1 MPKND
6 LIDSFVIA
14 DCLRFGRINKEVY
27 IGDYRYKAL
36 QNLTRA
42 RYFAVSNLIK
52 EKQRFMNI
60 LFKKYSTMT
69 QEKVF
74 SDTFSTTALAV
85 YDEFESAEA
94 LADMDLHELTAF
106 IMEKGKNRFPNP
118 NAVAK
123 AIQKA
128 ARSSYRLPKTVNDS
142 VNQVLSISITSIKAL
157 EAQIKEFDKAIAT
170 QMELLP
176 NVLISIPG
184 IGPVFSAGIMA
195 EIGSSNNK
203 AY

>member
-1 MPKND
+1 MTLPKND

-14 DCLRFGRINKEVY
+14 DCLRFGRINKVGY
-27 IGDYRYKAL
+27 NIGDYRYKAL

-94 LADMDLHELTAF
+94 LADMDLHELLLLLW
-106 IMEKGKNRFPNP
+106 KRG
-118 NAVAK
+118 
-123 AIQKA
+123 
-128 ARSSYRLPKTVNDS
+128 KTVF
-142 VNQVLSISITSIKAL
+142 
-157 EAQIKEFDKAIAT
+157 QIPM
-170 QMELLP
+170 Q
-176 NVLISIPG
+176 
-184 IGPVFSAGIMA
+184 
-195 EIGSSNNK
+195 
-203 AY
+203 